1 MFLRSLQLQK
11 RFFNSKAL
19 NRFVDLSPEVR
30 NSLNNKKPI
39 VALESTIIT
48 HGMPYPE
55 NVKTAKEVEE
65 IVKSQ
70 GAVPATIAILDG
82 RIKVGLSSND
92 LEKLGS
98 LDPKTVSKV
107 SRSDLAMVI
116 SSKRNGGT
124 TVAGTMIIA
133 NSVGIRVF
141 ATGGIGG
148 VHRGAEESFDISAD
162 LVELGK
168 TPVTVVC
175 SGVKSILDIPKTL
188 EYLETQGVCVGSYN
202 NDYFLPDFYTPRSS
216 CQVTYDFKTPSEVA
230 NLIRVNSELKTN
242 SGILVGVPVPAEF
255 SADKE
260 TVNNAIQK
268 AVKDAEI
275 QGIKGKA
282 VTPFILSSV
291 ARQTKGNSL
300 SANIALIKNNAK
312 VAAKISKELS
322 NEEKSS
328 PSNPVVIGASIAD
341 LCMKT
346 ESDLALNGA
355 TFKVDSKIYG
365 GGVGRNLAEGLSK
378 FSNETV
384 NFIST
389 IARDQMG
396 DMILKTLPS
405 NTIPI
410 ISTQTK
416 HSTSV
421 CSVVFDKNGD
431 CKLVLGDMSIH
442 NDITPEQITQNEEII
457 SSAPIV
463 VIDGNMKAATVQ
475 RILEICGEHNVPVF
489 YEPTDMNVAAEPFH
503 KLPRNLTENIKYI
516 SPNIYELEAI
526 YKALISADSIDLPAA
541 ESDLERANAL
551 LEHVG
556 EYFDCIIL
564 TLGAQGVMVKQRS
577 GGESVHYP
585 LTKELNNIVNVS
597 GAGDSFVAG
606 FLTGMLKG
614 LPEEKCVAFGFYAAE
629 RALLSESPVPR
640 EYFSCDE
647 EREQLFR

>member
-1 MFLRSLQLQK
+1 M
-11 RFFNSKAL
+11 A
-19 NRFVDLSPEVR
+19 
-30 NSLNNKKPI
+30 
-39 VALESTIIT
+39 
-48 HGMPYPE
+48 H
-55 NVKTAKEVEE
+55 
-65 IVKSQ
+65 
-70 GAVPATIAILDG
+70 
-82 RIKVGLSSND
+82 
-92 LEKLGS
+92 
-98 LDPKTVSKV
+98 
-107 SRSDLAMVI
+107 
-116 SSKRNGGT
+116 
-124 TVAGTMIIA
+124 
-133 NSVGIRVF
+133 
-141 ATGGIGG
+141 
-148 VHRGAEESFDISAD
+148 
-162 LVELGK
+162 
-168 TPVTVVC
+168 
-175 SGVKSILDIPKTL
+175 
-188 EYLETQGVCVGSYN
+188 
-202 NDYFLPDFYTPRSS
+202 
-216 CQVTYDFKTPSEVA
+216 
-230 NLIRVNSELKTN
+230 LIRVNTELKTN
-242 SGILVGVPVPAEF
+242 SGILIGVPVPSKY

-260 TVNNAIQK
+260 TVDNAIK
-268 AVKDAEI
+268 RAVKDAET

-291 ARQTKGNSL
+291 SQQTKGNSL

-312 VAAKISKELS
+312 VAAQISKELYNCSS
-322 NEEKSS
+322 NEQPFTKSKRS
-328 PSNPVVIGASIAD
+328 TPVVIGASIAD
-341 LCMKT
+341 LCMKS

-355 TFKVDSKIYG
+355 TFKVNSKIYG

-396 DMILKTLPS
+396 DMVLKTLPS

-457 SSAPIV
+457 SRAPIV
-463 VIDGNMKAATVQ
+463 VIDGNMQTATVQ

-489 YEPTDMNVAAEPFH
+489 YEPTDMNVASKPFEQ
-503 KLPRNLTENIKYI
+503 LPRNLTKNIKYI

-526 YKALISADSIDLPAA
+526 CKALKPADSIDLPA
-541 ESDLERANAL
+541 SDLERAYAL
-551 LEHVG
+551 MEHVG

-564 TLGAQGVMVKQRS
+564 TLGAQGVMLKQSS
-577 GGESVHYP
+577 GGGSGGGGRGSIHYP

-640 EYFSCDE
+640 EYFQCDA

>member
-1 MFLRSLQLQK
+1 M
-11 RFFNSKAL
+11 
-19 NRFVDLSPEVR
+19 
-30 NSLNNKKPI
+30 
-39 VALESTIIT
+39 
-48 HGMPYPE
+48 
-55 NVKTAKEVEE
+55 
-65 IVKSQ
+65 
-70 GAVPATIAILDG
+70 
-82 RIKVGLSSND
+82 
-92 LEKLGS
+92 
-98 LDPKTVSKV
+98 
-107 SRSDLAMVI
+107 
-116 SSKRNGGT
+116 
-124 TVAGTMIIA
+124 
-133 NSVGIRVF
+133 
-141 ATGGIGG
+141 
-148 VHRGAEESFDISAD
+148 
-162 LVELGK
+162 
-168 TPVTVVC
+168 
-175 SGVKSILDIPKTL
+175 
-188 EYLETQGVCVGSYN
+188 
-202 NDYFLPDFYTPRSS
+202 
-216 CQVTYDFKTPSEVA
+216 A

-242 SGILVGVPVPAEF
+242 SGILIGVPVPSQH

-260 TVNNAIQK
+260 TVDNAIK
-268 AVKDAEI
+268 RAVADAET

-291 ARQTKGNSL
+291 AKQTKGNSL

-312 VAAKISKELS
+312 VAAQISKELYS
-322 NEEKSS
+322 NVSTTKS
-328 PSNPVVIGASIAD
+328 PVIIGASIAD

-355 TFKVDSKIYG
+355 TYKVNSKIYG

-378 FSNETV
+378 FSNESV

-396 DMILKTLPS
+396 EMVLRTLPS
-405 NTIPI
+405 NTHAY
-410 ISTQTK
+410 ISTETK

-442 NDITPEQITQNEEII
+442 NDITPEQITDNEEII
-457 SSAPIV
+457 SRAPIV
-463 VIDGNMKAATVQ
+463 VIDGNMHVATVQ
-475 RILEICGEHNVPVF
+475 RILEICGKHRVPVF
-489 YEPTDMNVAAEPFH
+489 YEPTDMNVAAKPFQ
-503 KLPRNLTENIKYI
+503 KLPRNLTKNIKYI

-526 YKALISADSIDLPAA
+526 CKALLSADSIDLPA
-541 ESDLERANAL
+541 SDLEKAYAL

-564 TLGAQGVMVKQRS
+564 TLGAQGVMVRQRCS
-577 GGESVHYP
+577 GVNGGSIHYP

-614 LPEEKCVAFGFYAAE
+614 LPEERCVAFGFYAAE

-640 EYFSCDE
+640 EYFQCDE